1 MEVRKPRRFIVRTIT
16 KSRECMHFFVCLF
29 VCCFR
34 LGFVFVVCGF
44 CVFLFC
50 FVLDFFFCFVLV
62 LLLFY
67 LFYLFV
73 CFGSSPE
80 RSTCVCSRNLSALA
94 FLLVLVWKAL
104 HVLFRYPLHLR
115 VTAVA
120 RTDSGFTWYQ
130 SCNNQTALSVY
141 TTSVDI

>member
-1 MEVRKPRRFIVRTIT
+1 MEETKPRRLMIRTVP
-16 KSRECMHFFVCLF
+16 KSRECMHLFFVCFVVVLVVVFSSFYLF
-29 VCCFR
+29 GFFSVLFFWFCCCFVY
-34 LGFVFVVCGF
+34 FIC
-44 CVFLFC
+44 LFC
-50 FVLDFFFCFVLV
+50 FF
-62 LLLFY
+62 
-67 LFYLFV
+67 

-120 RTDSGFTWYQ
+120 RTDSVFTWYQ

>member
-1 MEVRKPRRFIVRTIT
+1 
-16 KSRECMHFFVCLF
+16 MHALVCLF

-34 LGFVFVVCGF
+34 LGFVFVVCVCF
-44 CVFLFC
+44 LFVLFLLFC
-50 FVLDFFFCFVLV
+50 FVFVLV

-73 CFGSSPE
+73 LLRFGSSPE

-104 HVLFRYPLHLR
+104 HVLFRYPFHLR